1 MPSLAPSDHNR
12 STMSTEEPAIVLS
25 ADTLTSTLEEGEAT
39 RAPATGAR
47 EVRDELLKLAVIAA
61 HQLKSPLHSIQTSLN
76 LLMGGF
82 VGPIPANQRALLDNA
97 NRSASRGSNLVSDLL
112 RLRGLDVL
120 SADDLVPVNV
130 VDALRTAVE
139 RVRDAA
145 DEKRIELSEAI
156 TLEEPDMG
164 WVLAEPSVV
173 QEVLFVLLENAVKY
187 TPNAGRVCI
196 RVFVPS
202 QPYELPQPPAS
213 GRDVQCP
220 QIACEVVDTGIGIPP
235 AAWRDLFTEF
245 FRAPNARRSS
255 REGTGLGLAFADRAI
270 RLMRGRLRLE
280 PATSGGV
287 KALLVLPCSPPRAED
302 SRGGSA
308 VRRARHISQRVVVV
322 GGVSAGAKAAARI
335 ARLDPD
341 AEVTVIEKGQFL
353 SYAGCGLPYYI
364 SGTVQEQ
371 RALLSSPLGDV
382 RDSSFFHAL
391 KNVRTLDQTEATSI
405 DREARQVRIRRLSDG
420 QETALSYDQL
430 VLATGARA
438 AIPDIPGTDLPG
450 IYTLHGVEDAEAIRG
465 RLRDPQAKEVVI
477 VGGGVL
483 GCQITEAVA
492 LQGSRIS
499 LVEAQPSILGI
510 VDPELAAHVE
520 KHMARRGVRVHT
532 GCAVIGLEGADR
544 VRAVRLADGRS
555 LPCDFVI
562 LATGVQPRVTLA
574 QRAGIELGTTGAVRV
589 DPEQRS
595 SDPLIFAV
603 GDCAENRN
611 LITGQPTWLPTGSTA
626 TREGRVAAGNICG
639 HPQSSPGVVGTRVL
653 KVFDWTVAST
663 GLSEAEAVDAGYDPV
678 TALIVGPDR
687 AHYLPTSQ
695 HILLKLVA
703 DRSTRKVLGLQ
714 GIGPGEVAKR
724 IDIVATALFAGLHL
738 GQLSELDLAYAP
750 PYSLALD
757 NVVTAANV
765 LQNKLD
771 GLFEGITPHQLWDL
785 LATPQPPVLL
795 DVRLHSEYGRV
806 RLADSLHIPLGALR
820 GRIHEIPK
828 DRPIVTIGKIGLRAY
843 EAALVLRH
851 KGYQDVRVLDGG
863 LDAWPFELEQL

>member
-1 MPSLAPSDHNR
+1 
-12 STMSTEEPAIVLS
+12 MSTEEPAIVLF
-25 ADTLTSTLEEGEAT
+25 ADTITSPAGEGGDGSVDGDAA
-39 RAPATGAR
+39 RRDSAR
-47 EVRDELLKLAVIAA
+47 EIRDELLKLAVIAA

-82 VGPIPANQRALLDNA
+82 VGPIPANQRELLENA
-97 NRSASRGSNLVSDLL
+97 NKSALRGSNLVSDLL

-120 SADDLVPVNV
+120 STDDLVPVNV
-130 VDALRTAVE
+130 VDTLRTAAD
-139 RVRDAA
+139 RVRDASDA
-145 DEKRIELSEAI
+145 KRIELSELIELDDPA
-156 TLEEPDMG
+156 LG

-187 TPNAGRVCI
+187 TPNAGRVRV
-196 RVFVPS
+196 RVFVPHE
-202 QPYELPQPPAS
+202 PWELPSQDEP
-213 GRDVQCP
+213 DETIQCS

-235 AAWRDLFTEF
+235 NAWADLFTEF

-255 REGTGLGLAFADRAI
+255 REGTGLGLAFADRAV
-270 RLMRGRLRLE
+270 RLMTGRLRIE
-280 PATSGGV
+280 PAAAGGT
-287 KALLVLPCSPPRAED
+287 KATMVLPCSRPEQRGSDTTPAPR
-302 SRGGSA
+302 R
-308 VRRARHISQRVVVV
+308 VSQRVVVV

-341 AEVTVIEKGQFL
+341 AEVTVVEKGQFL

-391 KNVRTLDQTEATSI
+391 KNVRTLDQTEATEI
-405 DREARQVRIRRLSDG
+405 DRAGRTVRIRRLTDG
-420 QETALSYDQL
+420 TETELRYDNL

-438 AIPDIPGTDLPG
+438 AIPRFEGTDLDG
-450 IYTLHGVEDAEAIRG
+450 VYTLHGVEDAEAIRG

-510 VDPELAAHVE
+510 VDPELAAHVQ
-520 KHMARRGVRVHT
+520 KHLARRGVRVHA
-532 GCAVIGLEGADR
+532 GCAVVGLEGNGR
-544 VRAVRLADGRS
+544 VERVLLADGRA
-555 LPCDFVI
+555 LPCDFAI
-562 LATGVQPRVTLA
+562 LATGVQPRVDLA
-574 QRAGIELGTTGAVRV
+574 QQAGLELGVTGAVKV
-589 DPEQRS
+589 DASQRS
-595 SDPLIFAV
+595 SDPHIFAV
-603 GDCAENRN
+603 GDCAENRHV
-611 LITGQPTWLPTGSTA
+611 ITGEPTWIPTGSNA
-626 TREGRVAAGNICG
+626 TRQGRVAANNICG
-639 HPQSSPGVVGTRVL
+639 REQRSPGVVGSWIL
-653 KVFDWTVAST
+653 KVFDWTVANT
-663 GLSEAEAVDAGYDPV
+663 GLSAAQAQAAGYDPV
-678 TALIVGPDR
+678 TVVIVGPDR

-703 DRSTRKVLGLQ
+703 DRDSRKVLGLQ

-724 IDIVATALFAGLHL
+724 IDIVATALAAGLDL
-738 GQLSELDLAYAP
+738 DRIAELDLAYAP

-765 LQNKLD
+765 LRNKLD
-771 GLFEGITPHQLWDL
+771 GLFEGITAHQLQAL
-785 LATPQPPVLL
+785 LQSDAPPVLL

-806 RLADSLHIPLGALR
+806 RLPGSLHIPLGARR
-820 GRIHEIPK
+820 GRLPEIPR
-828 DRPIVTIGKIGLRAY
+828 DRPLVTIGKIGLRAY
-843 EAALVLRH
+843 EAALTLEH
-851 KGYQDVRVLDGG
+851 KGFPDVRVLDGG

>member
-1 MPSLAPSDHNR
+1 M
-12 STMSTEEPAIVLS
+12 TTEEPPAVLY
-25 ADTLTSTLEEGEAT
+25 ADTLDSPGKEDRGPQPAASAKEL
-39 RAPATGAR
+39 RA
-47 EVRDELLKLAVIAA
+47 ELLELAVIAA

-82 VGPIPANQRALLDNA
+82 VGPIPANQRELLENA
-97 NRSASRGSNLVSDLL
+97 NRSALRGSNLVSDLL

-139 RVRDAA
+139 RVRDVSEA
-145 DEKRIELSEAI
+145 KRIELSEVLDLDDPA
-156 TLEEPDMG
+156 LG

-173 QEVLFVLLENAVKY
+173 QEVLFVILENAVKY
-187 TPNAGRVCI
+187 TPNAGRVRV
-196 RVFVPS
+196 RVFVPG
-202 QPYELPQPPAS
+202 QQYDLPDEDAAPEGCVCS
-213 GRDVQCP
+213 

-235 AAWRDLFTEF
+235 GAWPDLFTEF

-255 REGTGLGLAFADRAI
+255 REGTGLGLAFADRAV

-280 PATSGGV
+280 PATAGGV
-287 KALLVLPCSPPRAED
+287 KALLVLPCSTPSTLD
-302 SRGGSA
+302 GVSGGVPQ
-308 VRRARHISQRVVVV
+308 VRRISQRVVVV

-341 AEVTVIEKGQFL
+341 AEVTVVEKGQFL

-391 KNVRTLDQTEATSI
+391 KNVRTLDQTEAKSV
-405 DREARQVRIRRLSDG
+405 DREGRTVRIRRLTDG
-420 QETALSYDQL
+420 QESDLSYDHL
-430 VLATGARA
+430 VLATGAQA
-438 AIPDIPGTDLPG
+438 AIPPIPGTDLEG
-450 IYTLHGVEDAEAIRG
+450 LYTLHGVEDAEAIRG

-510 VDPELAAHVE
+510 VDPELAAHVV

-532 GCAVIGLEGADR
+532 GCPVTALEGEER
-544 VRAVRLADGRS
+544 IRGVRLADGQL
-555 LPCDFVI
+555 LPCDFAI
-562 LATGVQPRVTLA
+562 LATGVQPRVDLA
-574 QRAGIELGTTGAVRV
+574 EQAGLDLGETGAVQV
-589 DPEQRS
+589 DDQQRS
-595 SDPLIFAV
+595 SDPHIFAV
-603 GDCAENRN
+603 GDCAESRN
-611 LITGQPTWLPTGSTA
+611 LITDQPTWVPTGSTA
-626 TREGRVAAGNICG
+626 TREGRVAASNICG
-639 HPQSSPGVVGTRVL
+639 REQRSPGVVGSMVL
-653 KVFDWTVAST
+653 KVFDWTVATT
-663 GLSEAEAVDAGYDPV
+663 GLSAGEASDAGYDPV
-678 TALIVGPDR
+678 TVLMVGPDR

-703 DRSTRKVLGLQ
+703 DRTSRKVLGLQ

-724 IDIVATALFAGLHL
+724 IDIVATALSAGLHL
-738 GQLSELDLAYAP
+738 DQLSQLDLAYAP

-757 NVVTAANV
+757 NVITAANV

-771 GLFEGITPHQLWDL
+771 GLFEGITPHELREL
-785 LATPQPPVLL
+785 LAAPNPPVLL

-820 GRIHEIPK
+820 GRLHEIPR
-828 DRPIVTIGKIGLRAY
+828 DRAIVTIGKIGLRAY
-843 EAALVLRH
+843 EAALVLQH
-851 KGYQDVRVLDGG
+851 KRFDRVRVLDGG

>member
-1 MPSLAPSDHNR
+1 M
-12 STMSTEEPAIVLS
+12 TTEEPAIVHC
-25 ADTLTSTLEEGEAT
+25 ADTQSSPALETA
-39 RAPATGAR
+39 APTATGGSAR

-82 VGPIPANQRALLDNA
+82 VGPIPANQRELLDNA
-97 NRSASRGSNLVSDLL
+97 NRSAMRGSNLVSDLL

-120 SADDLVPVNV
+120 SVDDLVPVNV
-130 VDALRTAVE
+130 VDALRTALE
-139 RVRDAA
+139 RVRDSTEA
-145 DEKRIELSEAI
+145 KRIELSEALELNDP
-156 TLEEPDMG
+156 TLG

-187 TPNAGRVCI
+187 TPNAGRVRV
-196 RVFVPS
+196 RVFVPG
-202 QPYELPQPPAS
+202 QAWELPEGAPPPE
-213 GRDVQCP
+213 GCVCG

-235 AAWRDLFTEF
+235 AAWPDLFTEF

-255 REGTGLGLAFADRAI
+255 REGTGLGLAFADRAV

-280 PATSGGV
+280 PATAGGV
-287 KALLVLPCSPPRAED
+287 KALLVLPCSPPRADGREA
-302 SRGGSA
+302 GSA
-308 VRRARHISQRVVVV
+308 ARSARRISQRVVVV

-341 AEVTVIEKGQFL
+341 AEVTVVEKGQFL

-391 KNVRTLDQTEATSI
+391 KNVRTLDQTEARSI
-405 DREARQVRIRRLSDG
+405 DRAARKVRIRRLTDG
-420 QETALSYDQL
+420 QESELGYDHL

-438 AIPDIPGTDLPG
+438 AIPTIKGTRLDG
-450 IYTLHGVEDAEAIRG
+450 VYTLHGVEDAEAIRS
-465 RLRDPQAKEVVI
+465 RLRDPHAKEVVI

-499 LVEAQPSILGI
+499 LIEAQPSILGI

-520 KHMARRGVRVHT
+520 KHLARRGVRVHT
-532 GCAVIGLEGADR
+532 GCAVTGIEGKDK
-544 VRAVRLADGRS
+544 VTGVRLASGRL
-555 LPCDFVI
+555 LPCDFTI
-562 LATGVQPRVTLA
+562 LATGVQPRVSLA
-574 QRAGIELGTTGAVRV
+574 VQAGLELGSTGAVQV
-589 DPEQRS
+589 DDRQRS
-595 SDPLIFAV
+595 SDPHIYAV
-603 GDCAENRN
+603 GDCAESRD
-611 LITGQPTWLPTGSTA
+611 LITGQATWVPTGSTA
-626 TREGRVAAGNICG
+626 TREGRVAASNICG
-639 HPQSSPGVVGTRVL
+639 HEQRSPGIVGSMVL

-663 GLSEAEAVDAGYDPV
+663 GLSADEARQAGYDPV
-678 TALIVGPDR
+678 TVLIVGPDR

-703 DRSTRKVLGLQ
+703 DASSRKVLGLQ

-724 IDIVATALFAGLHL
+724 IDIVATALSAGLHL
-738 GQLSELDLAYAP
+738 DQISQLDLAYAP

-771 GLFEGITPHQLWDL
+771 GLFDGITPLELHAL
-785 LATPQPPVLL
+785 LGSDTPPVLL

-806 RLADSLHIPLGALR
+806 RLPDSLHIPLGALR
-820 GRIHEIPK
+820 GRLHEIPR
-828 DRPIVTIGKIGLRAY
+828 DRAIITIGKIGLRAY

-851 KGYQDVRVLDGG
+851 KGFSEVRVLDGG

>member
-1 MPSLAPSDHNR
+1 M
-12 STMSTEEPAIVLS
+12 TTEEATITQC
-25 ADTLTSTLEEGEAT
+25 ADTLGSTSSEHAT
-39 RAPATGAR
+39 SPAPSESAR

-82 VGPIPANQRALLDNA
+82 VGPIPANQRELLDNA
-97 NRSASRGSNLVSDLL
+97 NRSALRGSNLVSDLL

-120 SADDLVPVNV
+120 RVDDLVPVNV

-139 RVRDAA
+139 RVRDTTEA
-145 DEKRIELSEAI
+145 KRIELTE
-156 TLEEPDMG
+156 TLELEDPALG

-173 QEVLFVLLENAVKY
+173 QEVLFVLLENAAKY
-187 TPNAGRVCI
+187 TPNAGRVRI
-196 RVFVPS
+196 RVFVPG
-202 QPYELPQPPAS
+202 QPYELPEGAPVPEGCACS
-213 GRDVQCP
+213 
-220 QIACEVVDTGIGIPP
+220 QIACEVIDTGIGIPP
-235 AAWRDLFTEF
+235 NAWAELFTEF
-245 FRAPNARRSS
+245 YRAPNARRSS
-255 REGTGLGLAFADRAI
+255 REGTGLGLAFADRAV

-280 PATSGGV
+280 PAPSGGV
-287 KALLVLPCSPPRAED
+287 KALLILPCAPAQRDGRDE
-302 SRGGSA
+302 RGAQPG
-308 VRRARHISQRVVVV
+308 RRISQRVVVV

-341 AEVTVIEKGQFL
+341 AEVTVVEKGQFL

-391 KNVRTLDQTEATSI
+391 KNVRTLDQTEARSI
-405 DREARQVRIRRLSDG
+405 DRDQRRVRIRRLTDG
-420 QETALSYDQL
+420 QESELGYDHL
-430 VLATGARA
+430 VLATGAKA
-438 AIPDIPGTDLPG
+438 AIPPIPGTRLEG
-450 IYTLHGVEDAEAIRG
+450 VYTLHGVEDAEAIRS

-532 GCAVIGLEGADR
+532 GCAVSGIEGEKR
-544 VRAVRLADGRS
+544 VRGVRLTSGRV

-562 LATGVQPRVTLA
+562 LATGVRPRVSLA
-574 QRAGIELGTTGAVRV
+574 ERAGLALGSTGAILV
-589 DPEQRS
+589 DEHQRS
-595 SDPLIFAV
+595 SDPHIFAV
-603 GDCAENRN
+603 GDCAESRN
-611 LITGQPTWLPTGSTA
+611 LITGQPTWVPTGSTA
-626 TREGRVAAGNICG
+626 TREGRVAASNICG
-639 HPQSSPGVVGTRVL
+639 HEQRSPGVVGSMVL
-653 KVFDWTVAST
+653 KVFDWTVATT
-663 GLSEAEAVDAGYDPV
+663 GLSEDEARDAGFDPV
-678 TALIVGPDR
+678 TVIIVGPDR

-703 DRSTRKVLGLQ
+703 DRASRKVLGLQ

-724 IDIVATALFAGLHL
+724 IDIVATALSAGLDL
-738 GQLSELDLAYAP
+738 DRISQLDLAYAP

-771 GLFEGITPHQLWDL
+771 GLFDGITPHELHAL
-785 LATPQPPVLL
+785 LGAPVPPVLL
-795 DVRLHSEYGRV
+795 DVRLHAEYGRV
-806 RLADSLHIPLGALR
+806 RLAGSLHIPLGALR
-820 GRIHEIPK
+820 GRLHEIPR
-828 DRPIVTIGKIGLRAY
+828 DRAIVTIGKIGLRAY

-851 KGYQDVRVLDGG
+851 KGFADVRVLDGG

>member
-1 MPSLAPSDHNR
+1 
-12 STMSTEEPAIVLS
+12 MSTEEPTIVHYADSLS
-25 ADTLTSTLEEGEAT
+25 SPARQDA
-39 RAPATGAR
+39 APAPVAADHAR

-82 VGPIPANQRALLDNA
+82 VGPIPANQRELLDNA
-97 NRSASRGSNLVSDLL
+97 NRSAMRGSNLVSDLL

-139 RVRDAA
+139 RVRDTTEA
-145 DEKRIELSEAI
+145 KRIELSEA
-156 TLEEPDMG
+156 LDLDDPALG

-187 TPNAGRVCI
+187 TPNAGRV
-196 RVFVPS
+196 RVRIFVPG
-202 QPYELPQPPAS
+202 QPWELPEGTPPPEGCAC
-213 GRDVQCP
+213 G

-235 AAWRDLFTEF
+235 AAWPDLFTEF

-255 REGTGLGLAFADRAI
+255 REGTGLGLAFADRAV

-280 PATSGGV
+280 PAVAGGV
-287 KALLVLPCSPPRAED
+287 KALLVLPCAPPRTD
-302 SRGGSA
+302 GRGTGA
-308 VRRARHISQRVVVV
+308 TRTARRISQRVVVV

-341 AEVTVIEKGQFL
+341 AEVTVVEKGQFL

-391 KNVRTLDQTEATSI
+391 KSVRTLDQTEARSI
-405 DREARQVRIRRLSDG
+405 DRSKRKVRIRRMTDG
-420 QETALSYDQL
+420 QESELGYDHL

-438 AIPDIPGTDLPG
+438 AIPPIPGTRLEG
-450 IYTLHGVEDAEAIRG
+450 VYTLHGVEDAEAIRS

-532 GCAVIGLEGADR
+532 GCPATGIEGKDR
-544 VRAVRLADGRS
+544 VTGVRLTNGRV
-555 LPCDFVI
+555 LPCDFAI
-562 LATGVQPRVTLA
+562 LATGVQPRVKLA
-574 QRAGIELGTTGAVRV
+574 EQAGLKLGSTGAILV
-589 DPEQRS
+589 DDQQRS
-595 SDPLIFAV
+595 SDPAIYAV
-603 GDCAENRN
+603 GDCAESRN
-611 LITGQPTWLPTGSTA
+611 LITGQPTWVPTGSTA
-626 TREGRVAAGNICG
+626 TREGRVAASNICG
-639 HPQSSPGVVGTRVL
+639 HEQRSPGIVGSMVL

-663 GLSEAEAVDAGYDPV
+663 GLSAAEARQAGYDPV
-678 TALIVGPDR
+678 TVLIVGPDR

-703 DRSTRKVLGLQ
+703 DASSRKVLGLQ

-724 IDIVATALFAGLHL
+724 IDIVATALSAGLHL
-738 GQLSELDLAYAP
+738 DQISQLDLAYAP

-771 GLFEGITPHQLWDL
+771 GLFDGVTPLQLHEQLGSDE
-785 LATPQPPVLL
+785 PPVLL

-806 RLADSLHIPLGALR
+806 RLAGSLHIPLGALR
-820 GRIHEIPK
+820 GRLHEIPR
-828 DRPIVTIGKIGLRAY
+828 DRAIVTIGKIGLRAY

-851 KGYQDVRVLDGG
+851 KGFSEVRVLDGG